1 MYIYIYAKI
10 WKAWDLNRGKL
21 LISFDFNQQEK
32 RRNEDLT
39 HKHVD
44 RIAICPAGIL
54 VKGARKILGSSR
66 DFD

>member
-1 MYIYIYAKI
+1 MYMQKYEKHGI
-10 WKAWDLNRGKL
+10 LTGGKL